1 MPFGNHALAAAA
13 ILTIGLGGCQGSGS
27 HAGLRGSPAGVPIL
41 FESIDGPPAPVKTAL
56 AGELSTAARERHVSI
71 ANAGTTARYRV
82 RGYVSTEKTAE
93 GGAAL
98 AFVWDVFDA
107 EKHRAKRI
115 TGSSPVTGS
124 AASWSGLDEDAL
136 AQLAAQSMVEIATF
150 LSEAPATV
158 ASASSTGD
166 PASPPL
172 SFAAQ

>member
-27 HAGLRGSPAGVPIL
+27 YAGLKGSPAGVPIL

-71 ANAGTTARYRV
+71 AGAGTQARYRV
-82 RGYVSTEKTAE
+82 RGYVSTEKTAD

-124 AASWSGLDEDAL
+124 APSWSGLDQDAL
-136 AQLAAQSMVEIATF
+136 AQLAAQSMDEIATF
-150 LSEAPATV
+150 LSEVPASV
-158 ASASSTGD
+158 ASAGD